1 MSPGHKKESC
11 YVSVIVA
18 TYNGRDFLH
27 EQLDSILQQT
37 NDVCEILILDDGSTD
52 GTNLLALKY
61 ANEYKHVNCL
71 VSSINVGLV
80 KNFEKGLSLATGEF
94 IVLADQDDVFH
105 PDKIKK
111 QLNIMIQNPDLD
123 LVISDLEL
131 IDENNQPISSS
142 MWKFQGINSS
152 PKFPFKYLALDNYA
166 TGCTMM
172 FRRRLLDDALPFPSG
187 LRIHDQWLALV
198 AARKRGGGI
207 GVLEEP
213 LTKYRQHQSN
223 VVGAKRSNKRGWN
236 DIRRK
241 LFSIDELKA
250 IRHTSSQLF
259 DEKRIRICSFLERPE
274 LFSKDELCYLKS
286 LERLFFNFSVE
297 SKNGLLKRILCLPK
311 AFCFSLYARSFWQT
325 LFRFFVLTVP
335 QKSN

>member
-1 MSPGHKKESC
+1 MTDYSKPH
-11 YVSVIVA
+11 VSVVMA
-18 TYNGRDFLH
+18 TYNGETFFQSQIDSVLNQTYSNIQLLIFDDASSDLTVELIKRYAKSDSRVHLH
-27 EQLDSILQQT
+27 LSYE
-37 NDVCEILILDDGSTD
+37 
-52 GTNLLALKY
+52 NLG
-61 ANEYKHVNCL
+61 L
-71 VSSINVGLV
+71 VS
-80 KNFEKGLSLATGEF
+80 NFERGLFLAEGEY
-94 IVLADQDDVFH
+94 IVLADQDDIFQ
-105 PDKIKK
+105 PDKIEK
-111 QLNIMIQNPDLD
+111 QVAVMAQNPDLD
-123 LVISDLEL
+123 LVISDSEL
-131 IDENNQPISSS
+131 IDENNQLISSS

-172 FRRRLLDDALPFPSG
+172 FRRRLLNDVLPFPSG

-241 LFSIDELKA
+241 VFSIDELKA
-250 IRHTSSQLF
+250 IRHSSSQLF

-297 SKNGLLKRILCLPK
+297 SKNGLLKRILYLPK

-335 QKSN
+335 QKSNHL